1 MSACGKDKILN
12 AKNKKIM
19 LILVAAILAAAASGF
34 ALYLYLMP
42 QKTTIYVFRDNYKA
56 GEAVTDAILTPMQV
70 DARIVLAGRTTDTSD
85 RFVTG
90 ANRAQYVDKRSNA
103 LRMDVAKGMP
113 LTISMLSVDGGSYI
127 EMNMD
132 EKKVAV
138 TVPINS
144 ISGVT
149 GDLKAGSRINVYAS
163 NYKSDNSTTLIFE
176 NMRVLSV
183 SGDDG
188 SISAATLEV
197 TPKESLKLIEAAN
210 HSSLYFGLVNG
221 SGYQATGEEDLT
233 FTPDAETYTGDNQSE
248 QLAGGEISSSGHADN
263 DVTEETTD
271 SQTEIAA
278 GGGDE
283 EQTDTADA
291 SAPASTSSTGGNAA
305 AAQTGDPNASAAVSS
320 TANQE

>member
-1 MSACGKDKILN
+1 M
-12 AKNKKIM
+12 
-19 LILVAAILAAAASGF
+19 
-34 ALYLYLMP
+34 
-42 QKTTIYVFRDNYKA
+42 
-56 GEAVTDAILTPMQV
+56 
-70 DARIVLAGRTTDTSD
+70 
-85 RFVTG
+85 
-90 ANRAQYVDKRSNA
+90 
-103 LRMDVAKGMP
+103 
-113 LTISMLSVDGGSYI
+113 
-127 EMNMD
+127 
-132 EKKVAV
+132 
-138 TVPINS
+138 
-144 ISGVT
+144 
-149 GDLKAGSRINVYAS
+149 
-163 NYKSDNSTTLIFE
+163 
-176 NMRVLSV
+176 
-183 SGDDG
+183 
-188 SISAATLEV
+188 

>member
-1 MSACGKDKILN
+1 MN

-70 DARIVLAGRTTDTSD
+70 DARIVLAGRPTDTSD
-85 RFVTG
+85 QFVTG

-248 QLAGGEISSSGHADN
+248 QLAGGEISSSGHTDN

>member
-1 MSACGKDKILN
+1 MN

-70 DARIVLAGRTTDTSD
+70 DARIVLAGRPTDTSD
-85 RFVTG
+85 QFVTG

-305 AAQTGDPNASAAVSS
+305 AAQTGDPNASAAAPSA
-320 TANQE
+320 ANQE

>member
-1 MSACGKDKILN
+1 
-12 AKNKKIM
+12 M

-248 QLAGGEISSSGHADN
+248 QLAGGTISSSGSAD
-263 DVTEETTD
+263 DGVTEETTD

-305 AAQTGDPNASAAVSS
+305 TAQTGDPNASAAAPSA
-320 TANQE
+320 ANQE

>member
-1 MSACGKDKILN
+1 MN

-70 DARIVLAGRTTDTSD
+70 DARIVLAGRPTDTSD
-85 RFVTG
+85 QFVTG

>member
-248 QLAGGEISSSGHADN
+248 QLAGGEISSSGHTDN

-305 AAQTGDPNASAAVSS
+305 AAQTGDSNASAAAPSA
-320 TANQE
+320 ANQE

>member
-1 MSACGKDKILN
+1 
-12 AKNKKIM
+12 
-19 LILVAAILAAAASGF
+19 
-34 ALYLYLMP
+34 
-42 QKTTIYVFRDNYKA
+42 
-56 GEAVTDAILTPMQV
+56 
-70 DARIVLAGRTTDTSD
+70 
-85 RFVTG
+85 
-90 ANRAQYVDKRSNA
+90 
-103 LRMDVAKGMP
+103 
-113 LTISMLSVDGGSYI
+113 
-127 EMNMD
+127 
-132 EKKVAV
+132 
-138 TVPINS
+138 
-144 ISGVT
+144 
-149 GDLKAGSRINVYAS
+149 
-163 NYKSDNSTTLIFE
+163 
-176 NMRVLSV
+176 MRVLSV

-248 QLAGGEISSSGHADN
+248 QLAGGEISSSGHTDN
-263 DVTEETTD
+263 DVTEETTG

-305 AAQTGDPNASAAVSS
+305 AAQTGDSNASAAAPSA
-320 TANQE
+320 ANQE

>member
-1 MSACGKDKILN
+1 MN

-70 DARIVLAGRTTDTSD
+70 DARIVLAGRPTDTSD
-85 RFVTG
+85 QFVTG

-248 QLAGGEISSSGHADN
+248 QLAGGEISSSGHTDN

-305 AAQTGDPNASAAVSS
+305 AAQTGDSNASAAAPSA
-320 TANQE
+320 ANQE